1 MARRG
6 RGAGVRMLAAMALA
20 TALVACGEGGPG
32 QLAAPAVA
40 EGDPDFADVLRQR
53 LIDECLVA
61 YLHDDRDAWNL
72 GADGRYV
79 RASADGSGHGAQGAL
94 MVRYGKTRRNP
105 PPNTDDTR

>member
-1 MARRG
+1 MMRR
-6 RGAGVRMLAAMALA
+6 VE
-20 TALVACGEGGPG
+20 TAWPVT
-32 QLAAPAVA
+32 
-40 EGDPDFADVLRQR
+40 DPVLRQR